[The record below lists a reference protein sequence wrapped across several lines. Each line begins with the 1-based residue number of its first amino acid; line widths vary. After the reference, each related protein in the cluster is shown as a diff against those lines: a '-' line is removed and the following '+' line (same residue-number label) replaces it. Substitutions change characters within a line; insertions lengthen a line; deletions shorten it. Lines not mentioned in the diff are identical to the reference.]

1 MRCSVVTKER
11 NEYGARIGDVI
22 RALMPNSCDQKDFA
36 KQMGITPQT
45 LSQMLSGVAPLAIGR
60 FFQLLALLNPPKGT
74 LDYLFELYRKKL
86 SAGRYDELTSIP
98 VGNRTPLECKEL
110 EIIQLWNNSPVSTEK
125 IADEVE
131 VEELIELVKQLPK
144 AQRPVFKSL
153 MQAVIGNH

>member
-1 MRCSVVTKER
+1 MVTKER

-98 VGNRTPLECKEL
+98 AGNRTPLECKEL

>member
-1 MRCSVVTKER
+1 M
-11 NEYGARIGDVI
+11 
-22 RALMPNSCDQKDFA
+22 
-36 KQMGITPQT
+36 
-45 LSQMLSGVAPLAIGR
+45 
-60 FFQLLALLNPPKGT
+60 LALLNPPKGT

-131 VEELIELVKQLPK
+131 VEDSPKQFNMAFSGIDTNYDNNPIHK
-144 AQRPVFKSL
+144 ALKVLDSTL
-153 MQAVIGNH
+153 